1 MLRLSSFTNMPDD
14 VAALATQTVADI
26 TSGKNKIFVG
36 PLTDQSGKVQVPTGQ
51 VMDDAALNSLQWL
64 VEGVQGKLS

>member
-1 MLRLSSFTNMPDD
+1 MLRLSPFTNMPDD

-36 PLTDQSGKVQVPTGQ
+36 PLTDQSGKVQVPEGQ
-51 VMDDAALNSLQWL
+51 VMDDAALSSLQWL